1 MSEKFTI
8 NQQEYWD
15 EQHKKGMRPSEIEGI
30 PNNFAVNCVKY
41 IKPGGMVLEIG
52 VASGNDARYF
62 ARENQNKVIG
72 VDISKEAIKNF
83 TDAAAK
89 DGTLDKMVPIVANA
103 EDIPNLLNNNESFDA
118 LYSRSALHLNDEKT
132 NEFLQWFVSNL
143 NKEGVIMIEGK
154 TEEDFKIE
162 RSSEVNKNLYEDID
176 GHLRRV
182 WSEDYIKSLC
192 DLLNLDI
199 VEIKKTSENI
209 LGKETQFIHFVA
221 KKK

>member
-1 MSEKFTI
+1 MSEKLTI

-15 EQHKKGMRPSEIEGI
+15 EQHKKGRRPSEIEGG
-30 PNNFAVNCVKY
+30 PNDFAVNYMKY
-41 IKPGGMVLEIG
+41 IKPGGTVLEIG

-83 TDAAAK
+83 IDAAVK
-89 DGTLDKMVPIVANA
+89 DGTMDKMTPIVANA
-103 EDIPNLLNNNESFDA
+103 EDIPKLLNDQKSFDA

-132 NEFLQWFVSNL
+132 NAFLQWFVSHL
-143 NKEGVIMIEGK
+143 NKEGVVMIEGK
-154 TEEDFKIE
+154 TKEDFKIE
-162 RSSEVNKNLYEDID
+162 RSAQVNKNLCEDID

-192 DLLNLDI
+192 NLLNLEI
-199 VEIKKTSENI
+199 VEIKKTVENI

>member
-1 MSEKFTI
+1 MSEKLII

-15 EQHKKGMRPSEIEGI
+15 KQHKKGMRPSEIEGG
-30 PNNFAVNCVKY
+30 PNDFAVNYMKY
-41 IKPGGMVLEIG
+41 IKTGGTVLEIG

-83 TDAAAK
+83 IDAAAK
-89 DGTLDKMVPIVANA
+89 DGTLDKMTPIIANA
-103 EDIPNLLNNNESFDA
+103 EDIPNLLNNKESFDA

-143 NKEGVIMIEGK
+143 NKEGVVMIEGK
-154 TEEDFKIE
+154 TKEDFKIE

-192 DLLNLDI
+192 NLLDLDI